1 MVKNSITISK
11 NEISSVQRDIPVK
24 EKRVTT
30 GVALTPSL
38 LGRLN
43 AVAYKRKAQGKGRMS
58 VSAVIVDVLEKYLDE
73 YENNL

>member
-1 MVKNSITISK
+1 MIQQDTPI
-11 NEISSVQRDIPVK
+11 K

-30 GVALTPSL
+30 GIALTPSL

-43 AVAYKRKAQGKGRMS
+43 EVAYKRKSQGKGRMS
-58 VSAVIVDVLEKYLDE
+58 VSAVIVDVLERYLDE